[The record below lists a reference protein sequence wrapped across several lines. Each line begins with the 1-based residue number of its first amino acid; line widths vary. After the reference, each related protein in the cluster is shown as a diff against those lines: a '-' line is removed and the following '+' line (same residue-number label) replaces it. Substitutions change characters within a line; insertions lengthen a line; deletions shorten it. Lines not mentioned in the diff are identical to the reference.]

1 MIEFKGLREALTLKT
16 VRDELIHVLKIASVF
31 SSRRGVVIRITSMN
45 DHQHSSPR
53 SLHYSDL
60 AVDMQILSKSG
71 PNKRAMNALAKH
83 LKAQLPY
90 GYDVVW
96 NSDPDHRTHI
106 HIEWDDGVTKREAT

>member
-1 MIEFKGLREALTLKT
+1 MIEFKGLREALQLKT

-45 DHQHSSPR
+45 DHVHGPN
-53 SLHYSDL
+53 SLHKNDL

-83 LKAQLPY
+83 LKARLPY
-90 GYDVVW
+90 GYDVIW
-96 NSDPDHRTHI
+96 NSPGHRTHI
-106 HIEWDDGVTKREAT
+106 HVEWDDGVTKREAT

>member
-31 SSRRGVVIRITSMN
+31 SSRRGEVIRITSMN
-45 DHQHSSPR
+45 DHVHGPN
-53 SLHYSDL
+53 SLHKNDL

-83 LKAQLPY
+83 LKARLPY
-90 GYDVVW
+90 GYDVIW
-96 NSDPDHRTHI
+96 NSPGHRTHI
-106 HIEWDDGVTKREAT
+106 HVEWDDGVTKREAT